1 MAAMKKERSFRYT
14 FSPDDP
20 WRVFRIMSEFVDGFD
35 DLSKVSNA
43 VTFFGGTKVKKN
55 SKYYNAARKLAS
67 KLASDGYSI
76 ITGAGPGIMEAAN
89 RGAKEAGGESIGLNI
104 EIPLQQKPNPHIT
117 KALYFRYFFVRKVM
131 FAKYAKAVVVF
142 PGGYGTLDEFA
153 EFIALIQTEKVAPFP
168 IIVFGKE
175 YWKGLIDWFKNP
187 MLKSGLITKENL
199 RIFKMTDSIDEA
211 VKMIRN
217 FYAKCD

>member
-1 MAAMKKERSFRYT
+1 MANKKDREFRYT

-35 DLSKVSNA
+35 DLSEVSNGI
-43 VTFFGGTKVKKN
+43 TFFGGTKVKKD
-55 SKYYNAARKLAS
+55 SKYYNAARKLAF
-67 KLASDGYSI
+67 KLAKDGYSI

-131 FAKYAKAVVVF
+131 FAKYAKAVMVF
-142 PGGYGTLDEFA
+142 PGGFGTLDEFA
-153 EFIALIQTEKVAPFP
+153 EFITLIQTEKVVPFP
-168 IIVFGKE
+168 IIVFGKS
-175 YWKGLIDWFKNP
+175 YWKGLIDWMNKS
-187 MLKSGLITKENL
+187 MLKSKLISKENIN
-199 RIFKMTDSIDEA
+199 IFKMTDSIDEA
-211 VKMIRN
+211 VTIIKSS
-217 FYAKCD
+217 YSKKL

>member
-1 MAAMKKERSFRYT
+1 MSSKKDKEFRYT

-35 DLSKVSNA
+35 DLSEVSNGI
-43 VTFFGGTKVKKN
+43 TFFGGTKVKKN
-55 SKYYNAARKLAS
+55 SKYYKAARKLAF
-67 KLASDGYSI
+67 KLAKDGYSI

-131 FAKYAKAVVVF
+131 FAKYAKAVMVF
-142 PGGYGTLDEFA
+142 PGGFGTLDEFA
-153 EFIALIQTEKVAPFP
+153 EFITLIQTEKVIPFP
-168 IIVFGKE
+168 IIVFGKS
-175 YWKGLIDWFKNP
+175 YWKGLIDWMSKS
-187 MLKSGLITKENL
+187 MLKSKLISKEHIN
-199 RIFKMTDSIDEA
+199 IFKMTDSIDEA
-211 VKMIRN
+211 VTIIKD
-217 FYAKCD
+217 FYSKNL

>member
-1 MAAMKKERSFRYT
+1 MANKKDREFRYT

-35 DLSKVSNA
+35 DLSEVSNGI
-43 VTFFGGTKVKKN
+43 TFFGGTKVKKN
-55 SKYYNAARKLAS
+55 SKYYKAARKLAF
-67 KLASDGYSI
+67 KLAKDGYSI

-131 FAKYAKAVVVF
+131 FAKYAKAVMVF
-142 PGGYGTLDEFA
+142 PGGFGTLDEFA
-153 EFIALIQTEKVAPFP
+153 EFITLIQTEKVIPFP
-168 IIVFGKE
+168 IIVFGKS
-175 YWKGLIDWFKNP
+175 YWKGLIDWMKKS
-187 MLKSGLITKENL
+187 MLKSKLISKEHIN
-199 RIFKMTDSIDEA
+199 IFKMTDSIDEA
-211 VKMIRN
+211 VTIIKD
-217 FYAKCD
+217 FYSKNL

>member
-1 MAAMKKERSFRYT
+1 MTNKKDRDFRYT

-35 DLSKVSNA
+35 DLSKVTDA
-43 VTFFGGTKVKKN
+43 VTFFGGTKVKQN
-55 SKYYNAARKLAS
+55 SKYYKAARKLAF
-67 KLASDGYSI
+67 KLAKDGYSV

-131 FAKYAKAVVVF
+131 FAKYAKAVMVF
-142 PGGYGTLDEFA
+142 PGGFGTLDEFA
-153 EFIALIQTEKVAPFP
+153 EFITLIQTEKVIPFP
-168 IIVFGKE
+168 IIVFGKS
-175 YWKGLIDWFKNP
+175 YWKGLIDWMRNS
-187 MLKSGLITKENL
+187 MLKSKLISKDNIN
-199 RIFKMTDSIDEA
+199 IFKMTDSVDEA
-211 VKMIRN
+211 FKIIKD
-217 FYAKCD
+217 FYSKNI

>member
-1 MAAMKKERSFRYT
+1 MSNKKDKEFRYT

-35 DLSKVSNA
+35 DLSEVSNGI
-43 VTFFGGTKVKKN
+43 TFFGGTKVKKD
-55 SKYYNAARKLAS
+55 SKYYKAARKLAF
-67 KLASDGYSI
+67 KLAKDGYSI

-131 FAKYAKAVVVF
+131 FAKYAKAVMVF
-142 PGGYGTLDEFA
+142 PGGFGTLDEFA
-153 EFIALIQTEKVAPFP
+153 EFITLIQTEKVIPFP
-168 IIVFGKE
+168 IIVFGKS
-175 YWKGLIDWFKNP
+175 YWKGLIDWMSKS
-187 MLKSGLITKENL
+187 MLKSKLISKENIN
-199 RIFKMTDSIDEA
+199 IFKMTDSIDEA
-211 VKMIRN
+211 VTIIKG
-217 FYAKCD
+217 FYSKNL

>member
-1 MAAMKKERSFRYT
+1 MTNKKDRDFRYT

-35 DLSKVSNA
+35 DLSKVTDA
-43 VTFFGGTKVKKN
+43 VTFFGGTKVKQN
-55 SKYYNAARKLAS
+55 SKYYKAARKLAF
-67 KLASDGYSI
+67 KLAKDGYSV

-131 FAKYAKAVVVF
+131 FAKYAKAVMVF
-142 PGGYGTLDEFA
+142 PGGFGTLDEFA
-153 EFIALIQTEKVAPFP
+153 EFITLIQTEKVIPFP
-168 IIVFGKE
+168 IIVFGKS
-175 YWKGLIDWFKNP
+175 YWKGLIDWMRNS
-187 MLKSGLITKENL
+187 MLKSKLISKDNIN
-199 RIFKMTDSIDEA
+199 IFKMTDSVDEA
-211 VKMIRN
+211 VKIIKD
-217 FYAKCD
+217 FYSKNI